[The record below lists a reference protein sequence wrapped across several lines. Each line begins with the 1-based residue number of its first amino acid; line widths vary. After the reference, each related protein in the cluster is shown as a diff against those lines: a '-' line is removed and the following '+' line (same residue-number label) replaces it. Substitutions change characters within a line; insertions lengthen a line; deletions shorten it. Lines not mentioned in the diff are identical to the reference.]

1 MQRKWLSAGGAY
13 TTLPQTRSPRTL
25 RPRSTPR
32 RLDLGAYG
40 ASIARPLPLKIPGYA
55 YAVYNMQLRN
65 IGKKHRLVCPT
76 HPTEMYCNSFSSR
89 PKTVSRLIKE
99 QFTEKNWYQKSLGVR

>member
-1 MQRKWLSAGGAY
+1 MQRKSLSAG
-13 TTLPQTRSPRTL
+13 L
-25 RPRSTPR
+25 RPGPRWGSLYDAPPDLSTLLAIDRRLR
-32 RLDLGAYG
+32 RLDLGSYG

-76 HPTEMYCNSFSSR
+76 NPTEMYR
-89 PKTVSRLIKE
+89 RLILLAVAGLKL
-99 QFTEKNWYQKSLGVR
+99 FHV